1 MGARNSTT
9 KSTDE
14 GEAGIVGTQELE
26 LMTECSPTPPPPD
39 AETMEGT
46 WMLCS
51 TELNELI
58 FLVCSGHQTQ

>member
-1 MGARNSTT
+1 MGARHSTT

-26 LMTECSPTPPPPD
+26 LMTECSPSPPPPD

-46 WMLCS
+46 WMLS
-51 TELNELI
+51 VQLN
-58 FLVCSGHQTQ
+58 